1 MATDGQRRDRQ
12 WRDQPPPKKR
22 NLPHEARIFRL
33 ALVGGLPAVA
43 VALWWLW
50 LEPHPLRVSL
60 TLSLVVVGTWL
71 GIALGV
77 REQVIRPLQTL
88 SNLIAA
94 VREGDY
100 GIRARG
106 AGEDDALGLAFHE
119 VNTLA
124 DTLRAHRM
132 RALEADALLRRVTE
146 EIDVAVFAFDATGAL
161 RLVNRAGE
169 QVLGRPAAA
178 VLGRTAD
185 ALDVAGCLDG
195 SSPRLVELGLPGA
208 RGRWEARHGA
218 FRLDGRPHT
227 LLVLTDVSRALRLE
241 ERAAWQRLVRVLGH
255 EINNSLT
262 PIKSLAG
269 SLGELAA
276 RPTPPPDL
284 ADDLRNGLAII
295 AGRADALQRFMGAYA
310 ALARLPDPQRA
321 PLAVDAWVRRV
332 AALEI
337 RRPVIVRGGPP
348 VSIVADGDQLDQ
360 LLINLVRNAAD
371 AALETDGQVEIGWA
385 VRDGTVE
392 VAVDDDGPGVSGSA
406 NLFTPFF
413 TTKRGGT
420 GIGLVLSRQIAEAHG
435 GTLTLESRAPAGA
448 RARLVLPVGR

>member
-1 MATDGQRRDRQ
+1 VATDGRRRDRP
-12 WRDQPPPKKR
+12 WRDQPPRAQRRP
-22 NLPHEARIFRL
+22 PHEARVFRL
-33 ALVGGLPAVA
+33 ALAGGLPAVT
-43 VALWWLW
+43 VVLWWLW
-50 LEPHPLRVSL
+50 LEPHPLRVRL
-60 TLSLVVVGTWL
+60 TLTLIVVGGWI
-71 GIALGV
+71 GVALGL

-119 VNTLA
+119 VNSLA
-124 DTLRAHRM
+124 DTLRGHRM
-132 RALEADALLRRVTE
+132 KALEADALLRRVTE
-146 EIDVAVFAFDATGAL
+146 EIDVAVFAFDAAGAL
-161 RLVNRAGE
+161 RLVNPAGE
-169 QVLGRPAAA
+169 QVLGRPALV

-185 ALDVAGCLDG
+185 ALEVAECLQG
-195 SSPRLVELGLPGA
+195 PSPRLVELALPGA

-269 SLGELAA
+269 SLLDLTA
-276 RPTPPPDL
+276 RPTPPADL
-284 ADDLRNGLAII
+284 ADDLRDGLAII

-321 PLAVDAWVRRV
+321 TLAVDAWVRRV
-332 AALEI
+332 AALET
-337 RRPVIVRGGPP
+337 RRPVIVRGGPAI
-348 VSIVADGDQLDQ
+348 SIVADGDQLDQ
-360 LLINLVRNAAD
+360 LLINLLRNGVD
-371 AALETDGQVEIGWA
+371 AALETGGGVEVSWQKLGVRQVEI
-385 VRDGTVE
+385 TVADE
-392 VAVDDDGPGVSGSA
+392 GLGVADTH
-406 NLFTPFF
+406 NLFVPFF
-413 TTKRGGT
+413 TTKPQGT
-420 GIGLVLSRQIAEAHG
+420 GIGLVLSRQICEAHR
-435 GTLTLESRAPAGA
+435 GTLTLEPRTDRRGA
-448 RARLVLPVGR
+448 LARLLLPL